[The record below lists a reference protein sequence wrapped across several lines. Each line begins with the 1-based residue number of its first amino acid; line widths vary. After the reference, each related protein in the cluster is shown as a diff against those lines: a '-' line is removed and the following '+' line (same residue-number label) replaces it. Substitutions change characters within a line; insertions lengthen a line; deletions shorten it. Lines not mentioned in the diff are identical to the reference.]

1 MNIWTPENV
10 DQFNVKNVDKMQERL
25 KKIILLQIIIVLYL
39 GIYRLV
45 QTVNPVGFNLEI
57 GLDKHIPF
65 IPEFAVIY
73 LLYIPMI
80 IFVFAFYWN
89 DYKAYRSMSLMLI
102 AVISTAIVIYSAFQ
116 TEVLRPIFASTD
128 FFTRLTNT
136 IYKYDMPN
144 NTFPSLHVAL
154 TSSITAFVYKKDTK
168 VGMALIPLTFL
179 IILST
184 MLIKQHVVL
193 DIIGGLMLAFIIFK
207 IRNVFD
213 IWRFNV

>member
-1 MNIWTPENV
+1 MKV
-10 DQFNVKNVDKMQERL
+10 DEMQERL
-25 KKIILLQIIIVLYL
+25 KKIILLLTIIALYL

-45 QTVNPVGFNLEI
+45 QTINPVGFNLAI
-57 GLDKHIPF
+57 GLDRYIPF

-80 IFVFAFYWN
+80 IFVFALYWN
-89 DYKAYRSMSLMLI
+89 DYKTYRSMSLMLI
-102 AVISTAIVIYSAFQ
+102 AVISIAIAIYSAFQ

-207 IRNVFD
+207 IRNVFN